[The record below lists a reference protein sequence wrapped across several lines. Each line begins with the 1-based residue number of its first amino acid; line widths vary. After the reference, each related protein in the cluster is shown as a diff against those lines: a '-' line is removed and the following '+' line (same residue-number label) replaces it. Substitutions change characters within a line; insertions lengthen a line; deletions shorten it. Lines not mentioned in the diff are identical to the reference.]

1 MPQMGIIQHRNSTTF
16 LTYSWTTGVKP
27 AKTPKRVMTDSDALA
42 HALYL
47 ARQGRSEEA
56 ESFLNEYC
64 K

>member
-1 MPQMGIIQHRNSTTF
+1 MPQIGIVLHHSN
-16 LTYSWTTGVKP
+16 LYTYSWTTGVVP